1 MSDTTNDARQERVR
15 LLEANVTAVDAEVAA
30 AIARGL
36 AMRDVVAVVADLREA
51 LARPFV
57 EGAAERHGVTAEAL
71 MDRIATPF
79 GRASRTSTCAI
90 ARQVAIGIFEMS
102 YPQLSQALAQF
113 PLPDRVWVVV
123 IAAGT
128 AALVSRAPRLP
139 AADQ

>member
-30 AIARGL
+30 AVARGL
-36 AMRDVVAVVADLREA
+36 AMRDVVAIVADLREP

-57 EGAAERHGVTAEAL
+57 ESAAERQGVTVEAL
-71 MDRIATPF
+71 LDRIATPF
-79 GRASRTSTCAI
+79 GKASRTSTSAI
-90 ARQVAIGIFEMS
+90 AREAAIAIFAIS

-128 AALVSRAPRLP
+128 AALVSRAPRGP
-139 AADQ
+139 ALS